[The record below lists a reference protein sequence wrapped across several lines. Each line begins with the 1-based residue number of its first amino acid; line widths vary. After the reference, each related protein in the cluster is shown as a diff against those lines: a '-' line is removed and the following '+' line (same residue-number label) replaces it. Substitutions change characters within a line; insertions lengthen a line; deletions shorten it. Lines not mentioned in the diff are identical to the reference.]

1 MLTTLCWPGS
11 FSYDPIA
18 DPQNVSAETCVSDHL
33 KPYIDDG
40 INQIKDPF
48 VSMGDEVAFAATP
61 ADGGFLARV
70 YVGPKQAAM
79 RSAFGGLT
87 VVVAGVCAPFFSL
100 IAHAASNVAGGG
112 RASARAMRRSA
123 R

>member
-48 VSMGDEVAFAATP
+48 VSMGALP
-61 ADGGFLARV
+61 AIE
-70 YVGPKQAAM
+70 
-79 RSAFGGLT
+79 SAHG
-87 VVVAGVCAPFFSL
+87 S
-100 IAHAASNVAGGG
+100 AASSHVLCVCCPQGTRWGAAAL
-112 RASARAMRRSA
+112 RTTRQASRSTSSSGRRSGVA
-123 R
+123 